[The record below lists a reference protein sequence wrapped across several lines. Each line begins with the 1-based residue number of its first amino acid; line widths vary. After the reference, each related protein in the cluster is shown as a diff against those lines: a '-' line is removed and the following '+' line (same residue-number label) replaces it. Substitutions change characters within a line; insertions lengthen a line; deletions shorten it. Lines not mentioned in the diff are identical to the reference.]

1 MSVQEIFES
10 EKRNGDNLY
19 DIHFYMEGSFWR
31 AYEWSAYLSRNFPSK
46 LNEDERLKPLKKVTK
61 DFEGGYVQV
70 GLQLSSFEKYF
81 PGVVD
86 DDTVFEM
93 QNKCIIIHAKSF
105 FIDNDFSEYENIL
118 NEWKNNV
125 KLSDKE
131 KKKRREITTGRH
143 NNVDD
148 NSVDSLIREIISYP
162 IENKNLVESLQFLSY
177 IRDKAIKITKND
189 IG

>member
-46 LNEDERLKPLKKVTK
+46 LGEDERLKPIKKVTK
-61 DFEGGYVQV
+61 DYENGYIQV

-81 PGVVD
+81 PNVVD
-86 DDTVFEM
+86 DESVFEM
-93 QNKCIIIHAKSF
+93 LDKHIIIHSKLF
-105 FIDNDFSEYENIL
+105 FINNDFSDYDSIL
-118 NEWKNNV
+118 NEWKNSI

-131 KKKRREITTGRH
+131 RKKRREITTEQH
-143 NNVDD
+143 NNSNDK
-148 NSVDSLIREIISYP
+148 SVESLIKEIISYP
-162 IENKNLVESLQFLSY
+162 IESKNLVESIQFLSY
-177 IRDKAIKITKND
+177 IRDKFIKITNENR
-189 IG
+189 